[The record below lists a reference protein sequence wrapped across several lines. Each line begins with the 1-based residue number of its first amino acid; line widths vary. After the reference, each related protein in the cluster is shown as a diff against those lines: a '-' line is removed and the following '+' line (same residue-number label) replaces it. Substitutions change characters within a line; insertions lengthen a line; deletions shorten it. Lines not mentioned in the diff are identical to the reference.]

1 MFCPKCGYDLPDEAL
16 FCPDCGAER
25 PVLQELERGETSLQ
39 TEQTSGAE
47 QALSGSEMPNTT
59 SYKEECDTSAFIMP
73 TGQPKHTSKKARVI
87 GVIIGAIV
95 GAIIAGTI
103 GFLLMHRI
111 VPGSVPDYY
120 GMYSDDI
127 GWGLVITDEKTFTGD
142 SSKRDE
148 TYMYIYSLQSG
159 KTGQAFVIS
168 TDFGRETITSFS
180 ADFDVVGKSGYYVFV
195 EVEFQ
200 EPGIIIV
207 NFPNDQK
214 SIRFERTSKNVKKAM
229 SELTSYFGH
238 YTLYEAYIESLAAS
252 ESFTGDNEISNPM
265 PSQNAPEQSGPPSP
279 TGTND
284 DDYSKNIPVV
294 TSFVDP
300 SDFVGEYQGD
310 SDFDSLTI
318 DWSDYMLTINCGAYR
333 QEIMSDVQV
342 DVSYMSG
349 NQIAFIAYKEIS
361 GDPFFVTLTY
371 VPKADSP
378 FNVDT
383 IYMDSI
389 DHSMIYK
396 RTEDSYYF
404 AGTDGTDTGF
414 LFPSD
419 TRYITYSDLDQFTRE
434 EVTLIRNEIYAR
446 YGYSFQSEN
455 IRSYF
460 ESQSWYYADPSVNS
474 STFSESMLNDYERT
488 NLETILSYE
497 REMGWK

>member
-1 MFCPKCGYDLPDEAL
+1 MEKH
-16 FCPDCGAER
+16 
-25 PVLQELERGETSLQ
+25 LQAKT
-39 TEQTSGAE
+39 A
-47 QALSGSEMPNTT
+47 
-59 SYKEECDTSAFIMP
+59 
-73 TGQPKHTSKKARVI
+73 KKMRLI
-87 GVIIGAIV
+87 YIY
-95 GAIIAGTI
+95 
-103 GFLLMHRI
+103 R
-111 VPGSVPDYY
+111 
-120 GMYSDDI
+120 
-127 GWGLVITDEKTFTGD
+127 TDE
-142 SSKRDE
+142 
-148 TYMYIYSLQSG
+148 
-159 KTGQAFVIS
+159 AFVIS
-168 TDFGRETITSFS
+168 DETGSGLGTIASFS

-195 EVEFQ
+195 ELEFQ
-200 EPGIIIV
+200 DPGIIIV
-207 NFPNDQK
+207 NFPNDQR

-238 YTLYEAYIESLAAS
+238 YTLYEAYIESLSHS
-252 ESFTGDNEISNPM
+252 ENPTGIDDSEISDSM
-265 PSQNAPEQSGPPSP
+265 PSQNAPEQSSPSSL

-284 DDYSKNIPVV
+284 DDYLKNIPVV

-300 SDFVGEYQGD
+300 SDFVGEYRGD

-349 NQIAFIAYKEIS
+349 NQIAFIAYEEIS

-404 AGTDGTDTGF
+404 DGTDGTDTGF

-419 TRYITYSDLDQFTRE
+419 TQYITYSDLDQFTRE